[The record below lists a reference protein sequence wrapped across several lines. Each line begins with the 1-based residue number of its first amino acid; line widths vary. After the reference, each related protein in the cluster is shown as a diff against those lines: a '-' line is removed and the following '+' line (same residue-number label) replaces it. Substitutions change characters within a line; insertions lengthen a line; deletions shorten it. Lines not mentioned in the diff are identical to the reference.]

1 MTDEDPPAGYEDD
14 YEVGNIEFVVKCNNK
29 DKIFE
34 MNWAVIYYVD
44 HEGQCI
50 ESEGAYQEIDYID
63 GWEKL
68 ASLLMKKQN
77 VNVVQYLY

>member
-1 MTDEDPPAGYEDD
+1 
-14 YEVGNIEFVVKCNNK
+14 
-29 DKIFE
+29 